1 MSLLRRERVA
11 PRYAQIQF
19 GDALATD
26 YPEWVTGEEAVIFT
40 TQTIVVATRE
50 DRFGDVEV
58 EVWKE
63 QVGTEVGGTQ
73 ILEIEIQLIGET
85 AHFGSFVGGQLY
97 EVPLSRG
104 WHRVR
109 VLVEPEGQRPSV
121 VRFALRSLGPD
132 GTPDIAE

>member
-1 MSLLRRERVA
+1 MPLIRKEKVFPL
-11 PRYAQIQF
+11 YAQIEF
-19 GDALATD
+19 GDALAQD
-26 YPEWVTGEEAVIFT
+26 YPEWVTGEEAVLFT

-63 QVGTEVGGTQ
+63 QVGTEVRGTQ
-73 ILEIEIQLIGET
+73 ILEIEIQLTGET

-104 WHRVR
+104 WHKVR
-109 VLVEPEGQRPSV
+109 VPVEPDGERPSV
-121 VRFALRSLGPD
+121 VRFVLHSVDAEQETD
-132 GTPDIAE
+132 GT